1 MHSSVI
7 FFITTFTQILVLK
20 ACRLYNVFGSG
31 ATHSMHAQL
40 MTQSACD
47 NDGRKIGPVR
57 GAGTRMASW
66 FYAMIRLLHLRTTFL
81 ACINQAKFRALV
93 LRPKERLA
101 VFDIS
106 NTVFW
111 KAMYTLLR
119 AVFPALWCLRFCDGK
134 IPAMDKVYA
143 LTHRTSIA
151 IDKSI
156 DALNNADMFR
166 SDWSTEGLVDEETEL
181 FGVEE
186 VMANR

>member
-1 MHSSVI
+1 M
-7 FFITTFTQILVLK
+7 
-20 ACRLYNVFGSG
+20 
-31 ATHSMHAQL
+31 
-40 MTQSACD
+40 
-47 NDGRKIGPVR
+47 
-57 GAGTRMASW
+57 
-66 FYAMIRLLHLRTTFL
+66 
-81 ACINQAKFRALV
+81 
-93 LRPKERLA
+93 RPKERLA

-106 NTVFW
+106 NGVFW

-119 AVFPALWCLRFCDGK
+119 AVFPALRCLCFCDGN

-143 LTHRTSIA
+143 LTHWTSIA

-186 VMANR
+186 VIADR